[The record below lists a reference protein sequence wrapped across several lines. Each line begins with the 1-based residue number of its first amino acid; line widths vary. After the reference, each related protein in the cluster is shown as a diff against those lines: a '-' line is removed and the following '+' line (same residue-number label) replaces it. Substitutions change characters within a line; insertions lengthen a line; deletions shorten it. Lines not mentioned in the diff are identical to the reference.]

1 MICVLDDNDYCTRH
15 KRTHY
20 GHLRQIALDPSEIGD
35 KFRAVWD
42 QQTDGTLP
50 MPSTAA
56 RIKNYI
62 ASLSEHVAN
71 GSKLVPLEV
80 RQNRAAICEPC
91 EYRNTKSNA
100 CSLCGCQLNEE
111 NVLGDKLAWAVS
123 KCPANKWGK
132 YNDTEPIDNLYGTA
146 QPIEQSPQY
155 NDDSRHLLFHIWPR
169 KTHAGTWQR
178 NLDQLKLRWPL
189 FTGKRIIAVVTSND
203 SHPFE
208 AVQEYMHGYECE
220 WVHADNDPNLREVAT
235 FDELFGAIENLPG
248 YTFYAQAKGVT
259 KPVNPGV
266 SIHAWTTTMYEILLD
281 YWPLVEQALKT
292 HCTAGIFKKSL
303 DGAFGGSRST
313 WHYSGS
319 FCWFKNAEL
328 WRRNWRAI
336 ERVWFGIESYPSMI
350 FDSKEAA
357 CLFYESTKQFD
368 LYRLHNWQRV
378 EAELKQWRMDNQQH
392 RTGIIK

>member
-1 MICVLDDNDYCTRH
+1 MMVCTLINKDGLENYCERH
-15 KRTHY
+15 KRQHNGHY
-20 GHLRQIALDPSEIGD
+20 AAYAVDPGEKGER
-35 KFRAVWD
+35 FRKLWD

-50 MPSTAA
+50 MPSTVV

-62 ASLSEHVAN
+62 ASLAEHVAN
-71 GSKLVPLEV
+71 GSKLVPLDV
-80 RQNRAAICEPC
+80 RQDRAAICEQC
-91 EYRNTKSNA
+91 EYRNIKSNS

-123 KCPANKWGK
+123 ECPAGKWSK
-132 YNDTEPIDNLYGTA
+132 HDDTVPK
-146 QPIEQSPQY
+146 QPQY
-155 NDDSRHLLFHIWPR
+155 SDSSRHLLYHIWPR

-178 NLDQLKLRWPL
+178 NLDQLKIRWPL
-189 FTGKRIIAVVTSND
+189 FTGKRVIAVATSGD

-220 WVHADNDPNLREVAT
+220 WIQVENKPELREVAT
-235 FDELFGAIENLPG
+235 FAELFGSVENLPG
-248 YTFYAQAKGVT
+248 YTFYGQAKGVT
-259 KPVNPGV
+259 KPINPGV

-281 YWPLVEQALKT
+281 YWPLVEEALKT
-292 HCTAGIFKKSL
+292 HCTAGIFKKSV
-303 DGAFGGSRST
+303 DGAFDGSRST

-336 ERVWFGIESYPSMI
+336 EQVWFGIESYPSMI
-350 FDSKEAA
+350 FSREEAA

-378 EAELKQWRMDNQQH
+378 ETELKQWRKDHQQY

>member
-1 MICVLDDNDYCTRH
+1 MTIATPNWKVKVKLRENPKPILRSLPIAKQCQYLGERLTADEIKA
-15 KRTHY
+15 KRLA
-20 GHLRQIALDPSEIGD
+20 GCRSCNNQI
-35 KFRAVWD
+35 
-42 QQTDGTLP
+42 
-50 MPSTAA
+50 
-56 RIKNYI
+56 
-62 ASLSEHVAN
+62 
-71 GSKLVPLEV
+71 
-80 RQNRAAICEPC
+80 
-91 EYRNTKSNA
+91 
-100 CSLCGCQLNEE
+100 
-111 NVLGDKLAWAVS
+111 NVFHCKLAGQ
-123 KCPANKWGK
+123 KKF
-132 YNDTEPIDNLYGTA
+132 NDGPYTRGAECMSCDDWKGQVNGDTQNTPIDNLYGTT
-146 QPIEQSPQY
+146 QPIENTRQY
-155 NDDSRHLLFHIWPR
+155 NDDSKHLLFHIWPR

-220 WVHADNDPNLREVAT
+220 WVHAENNPALREVAT
-235 FDELFGAIENLPG
+235 FNALFGAVENLPG

-292 HCTAGIFKKSL
+292 HCTTGIFKKSL
-303 DGAFGGSRST
+303 DGAFSGSRST

-378 EAELKQWRMDNQQH
+378 EAELKQWRLDNQQH

>member
-1 MICVLDDNDYCTRH
+1 MIAPCRMDGKHCLDCGRVHFGKALEYSQGTDERSVAIRRLWRDGGTTPHPPKPILRSIPLAKQCSNNTGENGRAKAGCTTCATYGCNVHGTVRLSQCVYCEDYQKPPLTMLGEMEMWQNAYQEKTTPR
-15 KRTHY
+15 
-20 GHLRQIALDPSEIGD
+20 AEPS
-35 KFRAVWD
+35 W
-42 QQTDGTLP
+42 
-50 MPSTAA
+50 
-56 RIKNYI
+56 
-62 ASLSEHVAN
+62 HV
-71 GSKLVPLEV
+71 P
-80 RQNRAAICEPC
+80 IP
-91 EYRNTKSNA
+91 
-100 CSLCGCQLNEE
+100 
-111 NVLGDKLAWAVS
+111 
-123 KCPANKWGK
+123 
-132 YNDTEPIDNLYGTA
+132 YND
-146 QPIEQSPQY
+146 Q
-155 NDDSRHLLFHIWPR
+155 SRHLLFHIWPR

-189 FTGKRIIAVVTSND
+189 FTGKRIIAVATSGD

-220 WVHADNDPNLREVAT
+220 WIQVENKPELREVAT
-235 FDELFGAIENLPG
+235 FAHLFSSVESLPG
-248 YTFYAQAKGVT
+248 YTFYGQAKGVT

-281 YWPLVEQALKT
+281 YWPLVEEALKT
-292 HCTAGIFKKSL
+292 HCTAGIFKKSV
-303 DGAFGGSRST
+303 DGAFDGSRST

-336 ERVWFGIESYPSMI
+336 EQVWFGIESYPSMI
-350 FDSKEAA
+350 FSREEAA

-378 EAELKQWRMDNQQH
+378 EAELKQWRKDHQQY